1 MRGDNRDQVSETKYN
16 EDWVGDRS
24 RDEVKRLEEV
34 MGREGRKGDDKK
46 RIGRDRERDDK
57 DTRRGGE

>member
-1 MRGDNRDQVSETKYN
+1 MRGGNRDQVSETKYD
-16 EDWVGDRS
+16 EDGIGDRS
-24 RDEVKRLEEV
+24 RDEVKRL

-46 RIGRDRERDDK
+46 RIGRDRERDNK